1 MAKSQIIGAETAQLR
16 DGKLAVRFG
25 PAQYATPI
33 EVYGLTSVT
42 ADARLITAIR
52 EGNGK
57 RLALL
62 ARTAGG
68 SVTISGAVGQLDVL
82 AAVLGQSYKT
92 SGPSGERVGRMGLY
106 AGQSIPYL
114 GFTAGADDENGLQ
127 NAFHFFVPKAKVQ
140 SDTIRLWEGSG
151 NEDFNL
157 GNFEITLEAVADDA
171 YNTGAQNEIQNLA
184 LGSPTA
190 GNFTLTFGA
199 ETTAAIAF
207 DASAAN
213 IQSALESLNNIGS
226 GNVTVTGDGSGG
238 FDIEFVGN
246 KAYAR
251 LVLLSGTGDGS
262 FDGTLAIT
270 SVQRGDE
277 GADLIMDMWEDEDGT
292 TPLLPPALPQL

>member
-1 MAKSQIIGAETAQLR
+1 
-16 DGKLAVRFG
+16 
-25 PAQYATPI
+25 
-33 EVYGLTSVT
+33 
-42 ADARLITAIR
+42 
-52 EGNGK
+52 
-57 RLALL
+57 
-62 ARTAGG
+62 
-68 SVTISGAVGQLDVL
+68 
-82 AAVLGQSYKT
+82 
-92 SGPSGERVGRMGLY
+92 
-106 AGQSIPYL
+106 
-114 GFTAGADDENGLQ
+114 
-127 NAFHFFVPKAKVQ
+127 VQ

-199 ETTAAIAF
+199 ETTATIAF